1 MSATKKP
8 GYYPGPQAGDFIQAE
23 EPFALF
29 ESWYSEAQQH
39 EPNDPEAMALA
50 TVDGSGLP
58 NLRMVL
64 LKGVD
69 PPEHADRGFLFFTN
83 FESAKGVEL
92 LASRKAALL
101 LHWKS
106 LRRQVRVRGSVTEVS
121 AAEADAYFVT
131 RPRGSRIGAWASRQ
145 SRPME
150 GPFALKKAVA
160 VYAAK
165 FGLGAIPRPPYWSG
179 FRVTPLEMEFW
190 HDRPF
195 RLHDRIAFRRSSAGE
210 PWVRSRLYP

>member
-1 MSATKKP
+1 
-8 GYYPGPQAGDFIQAE
+8 
-23 EPFALF
+23 
-29 ESWYSEAQQH
+29 
-39 EPNDPEAMALA
+39 
-50 TVDGSGLP
+50 
-58 NLRMVL
+58 
-64 LKGVD
+64 
-69 PPEHADRGFLFFTN
+69 
-83 FESAKGVEL
+83 
-92 LASRKAALL
+92 
-101 LHWKS
+101 
-106 LRRQVRVRGSVTEVS
+106 
-121 AAEADAYFVT
+121 
-131 RPRGSRIGAWASRQ
+131 
-145 SRPME
+145 ME